1 MGLGG
6 SQIPKSL
13 AAPPGDQPAMRSQG
27 EPQAGTLAATTLSEQ
42 ACLAQSPPPEPNSP
56 GQAAETRSKHAGSK
70 PPPTAHP
77 SPYRLLHAPR
87 FRIPL
92 VFLHRLLPPCLIL
105 SFLLIFP
112 HKSAP
117 GDAPPRPSGRPRPL
131 ARPNRSPGRRPLFT
145 RPLPTPPAGENRRR
159 RGEAE
164 EGGQPGPGSLTPR
177 RARARPSSRPFR
189 SQTAPAAAGG
199 SEEPATA
206 SRDGARAKPRPSPPE
221 P

>member
-145 RPLPTPPAGENRRR
+145 RPLPTPPPRRREPEKARGGGGGGPAGPRVAHPAAGPGPAQLPAVPLADSARRR
-159 RGEAE
+159 RRFG
-164 EGGQPGPGSLTPR
+164 
-177 RARARPSSRPFR
+177 RARHRV
-189 SQTAPAAAGG
+189 T
-199 SEEPATA
+199 
-206 SRDGARAKPRPSPPE
+206 
-221 P
+221 

>member
-56 GQAAETRSKHAGSK
+56 GQAAETRSNHAGSK
-70 PPPTAHP
+70 PSPTAHP

-117 GDAPPRPSGRPRPL
+117 GDAPPRPSGRP
-131 ARPNRSPGRRPLFT
+131 PGPTGHRGAGRC
-145 RPLPTPPAGENRRR
+145 LPAPPPAGENRRR

-177 RARARPSSRPFR
+177 RARARPSSRPFPLAD
-189 SQTAPAAAGG
+189 S
-199 SEEPATA
+199 
-206 SRDGARAKPRPSPPE
+206 ARRRRRFGRARHRVT
-221 P
+221 

>member
-117 GDAPPRPSGRPRPL
+117 GDAPPRPSGRP
-131 ARPNRSPGRRPLFT
+131 PGPTGHRGAGRC
-145 RPLPTPPAGENRRR
+145 LPAPPPAGENRRR

-177 RARARPSSRPFR
+177 RARARPSSRPFPLAD
-189 SQTAPAAAGG
+189 S
-199 SEEPATA
+199 
-206 SRDGARAKPRPSPPE
+206 ARRRRRFGRARHRVT
-221 P
+221 

>member
-56 GQAAETRSKHAGSK
+56 GQAAETRSNHAGSK
-70 PPPTAHP
+70 PSPTAHP

-117 GDAPPRPSGRPRPL
+117 GDAPPRPSGRP
-131 ARPNRSPGRRPLFT
+131 PGPTGHRGAGRC
-145 RPLPTPPAGENRRR
+145 LPAPPPAGENRRR

-164 EGGQPGPGSLTPR
+164 EGGRPGPGSLTPR
-177 RARARPSSRPFR
+177 RARARPSSRPFPLAD
-189 SQTAPAAAGG
+189 S
-199 SEEPATA
+199 
-206 SRDGARAKPRPSPPE
+206 ARRRRRFGRARHRVT
-221 P
+221 

>member
-56 GQAAETRSKHAGSK
+56 GQAAETRSNHAGSK
-70 PPPTAHP
+70 PSPTAHP

-117 GDAPPRPSGRPRPL
+117 GDAPPRPSGRP
-131 ARPNRSPGRRPLFT
+131 PGPTGHRGAGRC
-145 RPLPTPPAGENRRR
+145 LPAPPPAGENRRR

-177 RARARPSSRPFR
+177 RARARPSSQPFR

>member
-1 MGLGG
+1 
-6 SQIPKSL
+6 
-13 AAPPGDQPAMRSQG
+13 MRSQG

-56 GQAAETRSKHAGSK
+56 GQAAETRSNHAGSK
-70 PPPTAHP
+70 PSPTAHP

-117 GDAPPRPSGRPRPL
+117 GDAPPLARQAQPVTGAQAAVYPPRP
-131 ARPNRSPGRRPLFT
+131 
-145 RPLPTPPAGENRRR
+145 PPERTGEGEGRRR
-159 RGEAE
+159 RGASRAPGRSPR
-164 EGGQPGPGSLTPR
+164 GGPGPGPAPGRS
-177 RARARPSSRPFR
+177 R